1 MVLRLAVFLGALHL
15 AQLLKYEFVCQDLSV
30 QATIDSL
37 LWQLSKLPE
46 EPPIVVYNRIPKTG
60 SSTVD
65 AIFEQGSASCPEHLG
80 ILSLNSSFWGERFR
94 HHSKDVDRLVQY
106 SIKRSTYS
114 VVAGHFFFPSSANE
128 VLPSRWGVDSV
139 AFINSIRRCA
149 PRLRSTALYAM
160 FDCEAANTRRR
171 QGTQMDYLASIFGR
185 NVTPVACLQSET
197 CLSEVFHHKAF
208 RPYSASVNALYLG
221 GDDWHNL
228 APTKLDA
235 ACARLFRPSIG
246 FLAVG
251 MVERE
256 VESLEIFKCLLPS
269 YFRQDMTLLTS
280 LHAKASSLS
289 QQQFPLLD
297 RMYAPLCQREDDVY
311 DRALALHD
319 ELLFRIR
326 KDPSLCRLQPPSVR
340 QCAHHH

>member
-15 AQLLKYEFVCQDLSV
+15 AKLLKYEFVCQDLSV

-80 ILSLNSSFWGERFR
+80 ILSLNSTFWGERFR

-221 GDDWHNL
+221 GDDWHSL

-235 ACARLFRPSIG
+235 ACARLFLPSIG

-280 LHAKASSLS
+280 LLFNS
-289 QQQFPLLD
+289 
-297 RMYAPLCQREDDVY
+297 VY
-311 DRALALHD
+311 C
-319 ELLFRIR
+319 I
-326 KDPSLCRLQPPSVR
+326 CY
-340 QCAHHH
+340 